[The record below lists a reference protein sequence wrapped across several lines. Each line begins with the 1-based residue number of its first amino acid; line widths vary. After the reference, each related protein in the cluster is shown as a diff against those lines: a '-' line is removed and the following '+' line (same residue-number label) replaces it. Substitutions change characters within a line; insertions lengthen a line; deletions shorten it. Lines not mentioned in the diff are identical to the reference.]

1 MTFML
6 AGIFRSRFFVQLC
19 FPFAAEPE
27 GYHTAFHSV
36 KDAAGRTSNQMDL
49 SQIEIHPI
57 LKHDLEESYY

>member
-1 MTFML
+1 M
-6 AGIFRSRFFVQLC
+6 QLC